1 MNVIK
6 AGQDAHGNPVELH
19 YYDYGQ
25 GNPVVLIHGWPL
37 SAASWE
43 YQLAELP
50 LHGVRVIAYDRRGFG
65 MSSKPWDGYNYDT
78 LADDLKAVLDT
89 LDLQDV
95 TLVGFSMGGGE
106 VARYMSRHRGARVG
120 RVAFVS
126 AVPPFMLKTD
136 DNPSGV
142 DKSTFD
148 DMITN
153 LGKDRFGFLSDF
165 GKKFYGVGMLSHPVS
180 EGTLMWSSSL
190 AFPASPRATTQCV
203 KAFSET
209 DFRQDMSAIKV
220 PALFIYGTSDDI
232 VPPATGAE
240 AAAPMVSGA
249 QLVAYDGEPHG
260 LLITAKDRLNRDLLT
275 FISGQPVQ
283 TYYDDNEASANTP
296 RRSQN
301 NPENAAYQAAT
312 R

>member
-1 MNVIK
+1 MSYIK
-6 AGQDAHGNPVELH
+6 VGQDAQGEDIKVH
-19 YYDYGQ
+19 YCDYGQ
-25 GNPVVLIHGWPL
+25 GSPIVLIHGWPL
-37 SAASWE
+37 SGASWE

-50 LHGVRVIAYDRRGFG
+50 LHGYRVIAYDRRGFG
-65 MSSKPWDGYNYDT
+65 HSSKPWDGYNYDT
-78 LADDLKAVLDT
+78 FADDLKVVLDH
-89 LDLQDV
+89 LNLQNV

-106 VARYMSRHRGARVG
+106 VARYMSRHGGARVA

-126 AVPPFMLKTD
+126 AVPPFMLKTA

-165 GKKFYGVGMLSHPVS
+165 GKKFYGQGVLSHPVS
-180 EGTLMWSSSL
+180 QGVLDWTASL
-190 AFPASPRATTQCV
+190 AFPASPRATSECV
-203 KAFSET
+203 KAFGET
-209 DFRQDMSAIKV
+209 DFRRDMSAINV
-220 PALFIYGTSDDI
+220 PAVFIYGTSDDI

-240 AAAPMVSGA
+240 AAAPLVPGA

-275 FISGQPVQ
+275 FVSGQPVLD
-283 TYYDDNEASANTP
+283 YYDSDEAE
-296 RRSQN
+296 SQ
-301 NPENAAYQAAT
+301 PVRQEN
-312 R
+312 